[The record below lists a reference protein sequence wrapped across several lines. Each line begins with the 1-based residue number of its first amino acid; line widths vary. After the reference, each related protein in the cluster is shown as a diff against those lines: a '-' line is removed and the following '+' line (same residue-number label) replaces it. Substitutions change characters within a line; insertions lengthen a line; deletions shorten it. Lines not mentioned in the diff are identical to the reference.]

1 MKASSVDAG
10 RSTPTGR
17 LSALAAS
24 ALRPGILRDN
34 LVLFGLSMVVNVLGF
49 TFQFVM
55 ARLLTPGAWAEM
67 IAAISLLALLSVPG
81 AALNSLVIKVSG
93 DLFVQGQGHQLWS
106 WLTRT
111 AARVGVVGLAIAV
124 ALGLL
129 SGWISDLLQF
139 DGVASILVVGSAII
153 LSLVAI
159 VVKGSLA
166 GTSSFLFLGIIS
178 VAETASRLGAGAGMV
193 LLGWA
198 AAGAVAGS
206 SVGAAVAVIG
216 GAVILFRVTRRTNG
230 PERVETQPMMG
241 GRDQLRVVGIAFA
254 LAIVLNADIL
264 FVKAYFNDIQAANY
278 SAVALIGRT
287 LFFATSPVSI
297 VLLPHVIRRYS
308 SGRSIVPSLLVSVGL
323 IGAIV
328 TVVALTVLIF
338 PTYVFAIAF
347 PEQYDLNTTLLSIY
361 IVAGTLLSLSYALA
375 HLNIGAG
382 NLRPW
387 SFMLVAAVAMLI
399 AMFNWHESVQ
409 DLATILTI
417 TLAATTVYLTVET
430 LLLVR
435 RPVSGRTVES
445 ASK

>member
-1 MKASSVDAG
+1 
-10 RSTPTGR
+10 
-17 LSALAAS
+17 
-24 ALRPGILRDN
+24 
-34 LVLFGLSMVVNVLGF
+34 MVVNVLGF
-49 TFQFVM
+49 AFQFVM

-93 DLFVQGQGHQLWS
+93 DLFVQGRGHQLWR
-106 WLTRT
+106 WFAQT
-111 AARVGVVGLAIAV
+111 AARVGTAGLVIAV
-124 ALGLL
+124 VLGVL
-129 SGWISDLLQF
+129 SGWIGDLLQF
-139 DGVASILVVGSAII
+139 EGVASILVVGSAIV
-153 LSLVAI
+153 LSLISI
-159 VVKGSLA
+159 VVKASLA

-178 VAETASRLGAGAGMV
+178 VAESASRLGAGAGMV

-206 SVGAAVAVIG
+206 SVGAAVAVMG
-216 GAVILFRVTRRTNG
+216 GAVFLFRVTRRVRG
-230 PERVETQPMMG
+230 SEQVETRPELG

-264 FVKAYFNDIQAANY
+264 FVKAYFTETQAANY

-297 VLLPHVIRRYS
+297 VLMPHVIRRFS
-308 SGRSIVPSLLVSVGL
+308 SGKSIVPSLLVSVGL

-328 TVVALTVLIF
+328 TVVGLTVLIF

-347 PEQYDLNTTLLSIY
+347 PDQYYLDTTLLSIY

-387 SFMLVAAVAMLI
+387 SFMLVAVAAMLT
-399 AMFNWHESVQ
+399 AMFNWHETVQ

-417 TLAATTVYLTVET
+417 TLAVTAGYLAAET
-430 LLLVR
+430 YLLVL
-435 RPVSGRTVES
+435 RPAAGRMEGT
-445 ASK
+445 ASE

>member
-1 MKASSVDAG
+1 M
-10 RSTPTGR
+10 
-17 LSALAAS
+17 AAS
-24 ALRPGILRDN
+24 VFRPGILRDN

-49 TFQFVM
+49 AFQFVM

-93 DLFVQGQGHQLWS
+93 DLFVQDRGHQLWR

-111 AARVGVVGLAIAV
+111 TARVGVVGLAIAV

-139 DGVASILVVGSAII
+139 DGIASILVVGSAIV

-166 GTSSFLFLGIIS
+166 GTSSFFFLGIIS

-216 GAVILFRVTRRTNG
+216 GAVILFRVTRRTHG
-230 PERVETQPMMG
+230 PERVETQPVIG

-264 FVKAYFNDIQAANY
+264 FVKAYFDDIQAANY

-308 SGRSIVPSLLVSVGL
+308 SGYSIVPSLLVSVGL

-347 PEQYDLNTTLLSIY
+347 PDQYDLNTTLLSIY

-382 NLRPW
+382 NLRLW
-387 SFMLVAAVAMLI
+387 SFMLVAVVAMLI
-399 AMFNWHESVQ
+399 TMFSWHESVQ

-417 TLAATTVYLTVET
+417 TLAATTVYLAVET
-430 LLLVR
+430 YLLVR
-435 RPVSGRTVES
+435 RPVSGRTVGT